1 MKAEGER
8 LKFIWV
14 GGNAICVSVRSNK
27 ERPRPEKRQKP
38 KKAATAKITKPMP
51 AE

>member
-1 MKAEGER
+1 MKSEGER

-38 KKAATAKITKPMP
+38 KKAESAKVSKPTS